1 MMKTIALVLCVM
13 AGLLMSGCEHL
24 DTTTSGFG
32 DRVIEGVV
40 TTASGGGPLPEGSE
54 VWIQVVDR
62 GDGVQRAEVL
72 GEETI
77 KNPGRMPVPF
87 RIEFRAEDPVL
98 RGSVEVEARI
108 SIRGRL
114 TFMTKTAHPV
124 TLGNVGSE
132 MTVIVEVPAER

>member
-1 MMKTIALVLCVM
+1 MMKTIAVVLCVL
-13 AGLLMSGCEHL
+13 AGLMVSGCEHL
-24 DTTTSGFG
+24 DTSSTTLG
-32 DRVIEGVV
+32 DRVLEGVV
-40 TTASGGGPLPEGSE
+40 TTVSGGGPLPEGSE

-62 GDGVQRAEVL
+62 GDGVGRAEVL

-77 KNPGRMPVPF
+77 KNPERMPVPF

-98 RGSVEVEARI
+98 RGNVEVEARI

-124 TLGNVGSE
+124 TQANVDDLV
-132 MTVIVEVPAER
+132 TVIVEVPSER

>member
-1 MMKTIALVLCVM
+1 MMKTIAMVMGVL
-13 AGLLMSGCEHL
+13 AGLLVSGCEHL

-32 DRVIEGVV
+32 DRTLAGVV

-77 KNPGRMPVPF
+77 KDPARMPVPF
-87 RIEFRAEDPVL
+87 RIEFRAEAV
-98 RGSVEVEARI
+98 
-108 SIRGRL
+108 
-114 TFMTKTAHPV
+114 
-124 TLGNVGSE
+124 
-132 MTVIVEVPAER
+132 

>member
-1 MMKTIALVLCVM
+1 MKTIAVVLCM
-13 AGLLMSGCEHL
+13 LAGLLVTGCEHL
-24 DTTTSGFG
+24 DTTAPSLG
-32 DRVIEGVV
+32 DRVLAGVV
-40 TTASGGGPLPEGSE
+40 TTATGGGPLPEGSE

-62 GDGVQRAEVL
+62 GQGVQKGEVL

-108 SIRGRL
+108 SVRGRL

-124 TLGNVGSE
+124 TLANVDRE
-132 MTVIVEVPAER
+132 MTVIVEVPSER